1 VDIGKQRRVIIV
13 EPEPRVTPA
22 PAPEIPARPTEA
34 VPAPAEPALVPAG
47 AAGA

>member
-1 VDIGKQRRVIIV
+1 MDIGKQRRVIIV

-34 VPAPAEPALVPAG
+34 VPAPEQPASAPVG
-47 AAGA
+47 APGA